1 MAAILEGGC
10 RVTTIREGEPMV
22 AGTVK
27 MWRQV
32 GRDSGARAISLRT
45 LEFDAGESP
54 KLLNPECDQVAY
66 VLEGEGSITI
76 DGSVYGI
83 EPEMGV
89 YIRPG
94 QAFSVQNPNREPI
107 VLISSQ
113 CPEPESGAEVIVAAK
128 GATDEFACASS
139 VKQDDQATCGSAA
152 GATGEAAFRGDE
164 PGSRAGSAH
173 EGLGTPHSDSV
184 FTRPA
189 TQSSV
194 GKTAPLVR
202 LADRKALPTGDRW
215 YRVLVDDEV
224 GSTQVTQ
231 FIGSIPPG
239 RAPDHFHLYEEVLF
253 ILSGEG
259 RMWAGKASTPVGAGS
274 CVYLPRKQSHC
285 VENTGTGELRL
296 LGVFYPAGSP
306 AVRYDAD

>member
-1 MAAILEGGC
+1 MAVILEGGC
-10 RVTTIREGEPMV
+10 RVTTIREGEPTV
-22 AGTVK
+22 TGTVK

-45 LEFDAGESP
+45 LEFGTGESP
-54 KLLNPECDQVAY
+54 KLLNPECDEVVY
-66 VLEGEGSITI
+66 VLQGKGSITI
-76 DGSVYGI
+76 DGLVYGI

-94 QAFSVQNPNREPI
+94 QVFSVQNPNQGPI

-113 CPEPESGAEVIVAAK
+113 CPEPDSGAEVI
-128 GATDEFACASS
+128 GA
-139 VKQDDQATCGSAA
+139 AA
-152 GATGEAAFRGDE
+152 GATGETAFIAEGD
-164 PGSRAGSAH
+164 PGEEARSGSALGQMEETTGQSRAGR
-173 EGLGTPHSDSV
+173 T
-184 FTRPA
+184 T
-189 TQSSV
+189 
-194 GKTAPLVR
+194 PLVR

-253 ILSGEG
+253 ILRGEG
-259 RMWAGKASTPVGAGS
+259 PMWAGKTSTPIAEGS

-306 AVRYDAD
+306 AVRYDTD